1 MENTFY
7 DLTNAQKSIWNTE
20 LFFNGSN
27 INNICG
33 TICLDE
39 PLDFKD
45 LQKALKLI
53 IAENDNFRTQ
63 FTIKD
68 GSIYQSFLDKVDYD
82 VEIVDINTKEDLK
95 KLENTIISRIFDIL
109 NSNLFDI
116 KIFRYP
122 DLTGGVIVNI
132 HHLISDSWTLGL
144 VAKDIVTKYTIV
156 HNKLSN
162 TPNTNSYINYI
173 NSEQKYIA
181 SSKFVKDKEFWL
193 NYLKNR
199 PDCISI
205 PSFSDIPTNT
215 KDLGF
220 KGVRK
225 VFNLD
230 DKIVC
235 KINDFCKAYNV
246 SMYNF
251 LMAIYSVY
259 IGRIN
264 KSEDFI
270 LGTPILNRTSSV
282 QKNTMGMFIN
292 TVPVRVKPT
301 EHISFLAFVNNIAL
315 NFTSIYRHQKH
326 SYQYILEE
334 LRKEDPTTPNLYQV
348 LLSYQ
353 ITKTTTNDS
362 MKYSCDWNFTG
373 AVADDIDIHFFDLND
388 SGSLNIA
395 YDYKVCKY
403 TEKDIEN
410 IHNRIL
416 YMIEQ
421 VLLNPGISLS
431 EISIAT
437 PKELKEI
444 LNLAAKN
451 DCAYPSN
458 KTISQL
464 FEDQVNLTPDNIAIK
479 FKDSF
484 LTYKELNEKANQVAI
499 FLRKLGVQPNDVV
512 ALRLN
517 KSLEMVNNYENN
529 NN

>member
-173 NSEQKYIA
+173 NSIKDRVQKIILKGYNITRKDEYNQYVCIDQYGNYYIF
-181 SSKFVKDKEFWL
+181 KNTDLMNYTLMLDTYTLDLQEFKEKYDKGTDKEKIKL
-193 NYLKNR
+193 NINKTVEAVNNKDYKYVYNKLNVSFKNNNFNNEATFENYIKNNFYEINEITNFNYR
-199 PDCISI
+199 QEGNVFICTIGLGNKEKEIEGAKSVTILVRLLENRDFEI
-205 PSFSDIPTNT
+205 SFS
-215 KDLGF
+215 
-220 KGVRK
+220 
-225 VFNLD
+225 
-230 DKIVC
+230 
-235 KINDFCKAYNV
+235 
-246 SMYNF
+246 
-251 LMAIYSVY
+251 
-259 IGRIN
+259 
-264 KSEDFI
+264 
-270 LGTPILNRTSSV
+270 
-282 QKNTMGMFIN
+282 Q
-292 TVPVRVKPT
+292 
-301 EHISFLAFVNNIAL
+301 
-315 NFTSIYRHQKH
+315 Q
-326 SYQYILEE
+326 
-334 LRKEDPTTPNLYQV
+334 
-348 LLSYQ
+348 
-353 ITKTTTNDS
+353 
-362 MKYSCDWNFTG
+362 
-373 AVADDIDIHFFDLND
+373 
-388 SGSLNIA
+388 
-395 YDYKVCKY
+395 
-403 TEKDIEN
+403 
-410 IHNRIL
+410 
-416 YMIEQ
+416 
-421 VLLNPGISLS
+421 
-431 EISIAT
+431 
-437 PKELKEI
+437 
-444 LNLAAKN
+444 
-451 DCAYPSN
+451 
-458 KTISQL
+458 
-464 FEDQVNLTPDNIAIK
+464 
-479 FKDSF
+479 
-484 LTYKELNEKANQVAI
+484 
-499 FLRKLGVQPNDVV
+499 
-512 ALRLN
+512 
-517 KSLEMVNNYENN
+517 
-529 NN
+529 

>member
-181 SSKFVKDKEFWL
+181 SS
-193 NYLKNR
+193 
-199 PDCISI
+199 
-205 PSFSDIPTNT
+205 
-215 KDLGF
+215 
-220 KGVRK
+220 
-225 VFNLD
+225 
-230 DKIVC
+230 
-235 KINDFCKAYNV
+235 
-246 SMYNF
+246 
-251 LMAIYSVY
+251 
-259 IGRIN
+259 
-264 KSEDFI
+264 I
-270 LGTPILNRTSSV
+270 L
-282 QKNTMGMFIN
+282 
-292 TVPVRVKPT
+292 
-301 EHISFLAFVNNIAL
+301 A
-315 NFTSIYRHQKH
+315 
-326 SYQYILEE
+326 
-334 LRKEDPTTPNLYQV
+334 
-348 LLSYQ
+348 
-353 ITKTTTNDS
+353 
-362 MKYSCDWNFTG
+362 
-373 AVADDIDIHFFDLND
+373 
-388 SGSLNIA
+388 
-395 YDYKVCKY
+395 
-403 TEKDIEN
+403 
-410 IHNRIL
+410 
-416 YMIEQ
+416 
-421 VLLNPGISLS
+421 
-431 EISIAT
+431 
-437 PKELKEI
+437 
-444 LNLAAKN
+444 
-451 DCAYPSN
+451 
-458 KTISQL
+458 
-464 FEDQVNLTPDNIAIK
+464 
-479 FKDSF
+479 
-484 LTYKELNEKANQVAI
+484 
-499 FLRKLGVQPNDVV
+499 
-512 ALRLN
+512 
-517 KSLEMVNNYENN
+517 
-529 NN
+529 

>member
-403 TEKDIEN
+403 TEKDI
-410 IHNRIL
+410 
-416 YMIEQ
+416 
-421 VLLNPGISLS
+421 S
-431 EISIAT
+431 
-437 PKELKEI
+437 
-444 LNLAAKN
+444 
-451 DCAYPSN
+451 
-458 KTISQL
+458 
-464 FEDQVNLTPDNIAIK
+464 
-479 FKDSF
+479 
-484 LTYKELNEKANQVAI
+484 
-499 FLRKLGVQPNDVV
+499 
-512 ALRLN
+512 
-517 KSLEMVNNYENN
+517 EMVHIWNEVVEDGEAFPQEEFLDDKTGE
-529 NN
+529 